1 MGALPADLRKLGPKG
16 PFLLAISRDIIAH
29 LHGSVS
35 AQTPRIV
42 TIKVV
47 AFLLV
52 SSVYTWWHHVRAMH
66 ACDINTTS
74 PFWTCVLGG
83 VLVFTQRFVCVIIV
97 SVDIRSGSYIWI

>member
-52 SSVYTWWHHVRAMH
+52 SSVYTWWHHVRACTLVISTPPH
-66 ACDINTTS
+66 LSGPAS
-74 PFWTCVLGG
+74 WEVFWSLRRD
-83 VLVFTQRFVCVIIV
+83 L
-97 SVDIRSGSYIWI
+97 SV